1 MLSAFIK
8 DTDGYAAWCTADT
21 ARAAYLEVSYAPYS
35 TYLIMIALSA
45 CCELVIAHLDRQAY
59 ISNERRRSA

>member
-21 ARAAYLEVSYAPYS
+21 ARAAYLEVPYV
-35 TYLIMIALSA
+35 IMIALSA
-45 CCELVIAHLDRQAY
+45 CCELVIAYLDRPAY
-59 ISNERRRSA
+59 ISDERRRSA